1 MPGAHSCNAAPG
13 EFCQTLESLFLRD
26 SRFPKA
32 KVARQ
37 TVLEC
42 EYCIRGNRRILWHKV
57 HTRMEIRGKV
67 HALLAVCTTWR
78 QPDDRWVNAFI
89 SCKVQKTHIDA

>member
-1 MPGAHSCNAAPG
+1 MPGVHSCNAAPG
-13 EFCQTLESLFLRD
+13 EFCQTPESLFPRD

-42 EYCIRGNRRILWHKV
+42 EYCIRGNRRIL
-57 HTRMEIRGKV
+57 
-67 HALLAVCTTWR
+67 
-78 QPDDRWVNAFI
+78 
-89 SCKVQKTHIDA
+89 